1 MSRAFFELLTKFL
14 GDKFLSTLLWS
25 CLVVAAATVTVLAII
40 AWRRRA
46 RGEPTEAVDRV
57 LAVGW
62 GLCQVFGGILLLAFL
77 VAQLSSTRTLFDEQ
91 HGRVTA
97 ANAQAV
103 QNIWGGPHNQRNLKV
118 RHTVEAT
125 EVVEQLKNIDDEKHE
140 EGPAQV
146 VEKRFRRTVRKEVPQ
161 SSIVASQH
169 RITVR
174 MNYRQKG
181 SAYYPTFEDD
191 AAFHFVVK
199 NRSSQKT
206 QAEYSFPLPAFQGA
220 VSDLSVKVDGQE
232 LGDALSVGREGLA
245 WTRHMAPGETH
256 TVDIAYRSRG
266 MDHWAFRLG
275 GHESLEK
282 FDLVVS
288 IPGRAVE
295 NNPIGC
301 MSPTR
306 VVHDRNGTTLEWKL
320 DHAVTNLGMGVIL
333 PAAPQP
339 GAHESQILKRAPIA
353 LILLVILLVLTRALG
368 GLEVRFLPVMLVAV
382 AGYLFFTG
390 VAYLADLRFPV
401 AASLAVAGGLMTVLC
416 ALFYRRHDAGSALWP
431 VQTALFAVM
440 TAGTSALVCERHHVD
455 ALLQVLYVA
464 LLAYVM
470 GLTLWSLRRRK
481 TLPEEEPA
489 AT

>member
-25 CLVVAAATVTVLAII
+25 CLVVAAATVTVLAVI

-77 VAQLSSTRTLFDEQ
+77 MAQLSSTRTLFDER

-118 RHTVEAT
+118 RHTVETT
-125 EVVEQLKNIDDEKHE
+125 EVVEQLKNLDGDKE

-161 SSIVASQH
+161 SSIIESRH
-169 RITVR
+169 RVTIR

-181 SAYYPTFEDD
+181 SAYYPTFEDE

-199 NRSSQKT
+199 NRSEKT
-206 QAEYSFPLPAFQGA
+206 TEAEHSFPLPAFQGA
-220 VSDLSVKVDGQE
+220 VSDLVVKVDGKE
-232 LGDALSVGREGLA
+232 LGDALAVGRDGLA
-245 WTRHMAPGETH
+245 WKRPMKPGETH
-256 TVDIAYRSRG
+256 AVHISYRSRG
-266 MDHWAFRLG
+266 MDHWAFRLA

-288 IPGRAVE
+288 VPGRAVE

-306 VVHDRNGTTLEWKL
+306 VVHDRSGTTLEWKL
-320 DHAVTNLGMGVIL
+320 DRAVTNLGMGVIL
-333 PAAPQP
+333 PAAAQP
-339 GAHESQILKRAPIA
+339 GAHESQILKRAPVA
-353 LILLVILLVLTRALG
+353 LLLLVILLVLTRALG
-368 GLEVRFLPVMLVAV
+368 GLPVRFLPVMLVAV

-390 VAYLADLRFPV
+390 VAYLADLRLPV
-401 AASLAVAGGLMTVLC
+401 AASLAVAGGLMTALV
-416 ALFYRRHDAGSALWP
+416 ALFHRRHDAGSPLGP

-440 TAGTSALVCERHHVD
+440 TVGTSAIVCERHHVD

-470 GLTLWSLRRRK
+470 GLTLWSIRRRK
-481 TLPEEEPA
+481 SLPEREPA